1 MLEAGGQKGPLF
13 IKSELNKLPFFS
25 NRPIASFA
33 CAPPHL
39 QKRCMLGSQCGSKGG
54 ARGVHSPPPLFLD
67 QTKARPEGRDTCIAR
82 AHTDLPKNPAQD
94 LALTYM
100 LYFN

>member
-1 MLEAGGQKGPLF
+1 MRLHISQSDACWGPSGG
-13 IKSELNKLPFFS
+13 S
-25 NRPIASFA
+25 R
-33 CAPPHL
+33 
-39 QKRCMLGSQCGSKGG
+39 GG
-54 ARGVHSPPPLFLD
+54 ARGARPPSFLD

-82 AHTDLPKNPAQD
+82 AHTDLPKNPAYD